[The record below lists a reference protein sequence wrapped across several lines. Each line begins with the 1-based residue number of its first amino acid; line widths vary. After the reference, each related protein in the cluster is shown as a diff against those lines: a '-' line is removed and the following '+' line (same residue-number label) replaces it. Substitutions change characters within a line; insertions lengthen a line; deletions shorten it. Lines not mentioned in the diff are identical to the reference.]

1 MGSKRKIAI
10 WFRRGRDLVVKVP
23 GWDNR
28 VDLIFSTRAEMVNW
42 AHNNGYILKDCNKEE

>member
-1 MGSKRKIAI
+1 MPKRKIAI

-28 VDLIFSTRAEMVNW
+28 VDLVFTRRNDMIEW
-42 AHNNGYILKDCNKEE
+42 AHSNGYVLRDGNKEE